1 MELLYWFQSIRNPV
15 LDAVMSTVTHLGEET
30 FFMVAALVVFWC
42 VDKRKGYYLLTVGFV
57 GTLINQW
64 LKIVCRIPRPWVQDP
79 NFTIVEAARA
89 EATGYSFPSGHT
101 QSAVGYLGGVA
112 RFTDRLWL
120 RIICVV
126 LAVLTAVSRMYLG
139 VHTPMDVGVSVVIAV
154 VLVLVIYPL
163 VESTLWFPNR
173 LYVVMGGM
181 LAFSLAYLAFVELY
195 PFPADVDAVNLAS
208 AVKNAYTMTGAVSGV
223 VLVSYLDSK
232 WINFPT
238 KAPLWGQFIKLAV
251 GFALTVAVK
260 SLLKAPLLA
269 LCGGH
274 NVGNLIRYF
283 LMVMVAGGLWPLSFR
298 FFADR
303 AKN

>member
-223 VLVSYLDSK
+223 MVVSYLDSK